1 MLNKRL
7 IIYVSVTLF
16 CGIFSYVYE
25 HFSHGVVSTY
35 MVWLFTVPLVLG
47 VLPELIGRLAPRL
60 RSRSEWA
67 KIFQNF
73 AVATLA
79 TGSTL
84 QGVIEIYG
92 TTSPHTIYYLGA
104 GVILLV
110 LAIVF
115 WAKGLGQKDDTDSG
129 PAHS

>member
-1 MLNKRL
+1 MLNRRL
-7 IIYVSVTLF
+7 IIYLAITLF
-16 CGIFSYVYE
+16 CGIFSFVYE
-25 HFSHGVVSTY
+25 HFSHGVLSTF
-35 MVWLFTVPLVLG
+35 MVWLFVVPLVLG
-47 VLPELIGRLAPRL
+47 AVPEFIGLLVPRL
-60 RSRSEWA
+60 RSRSNWA

-92 TTSPHTIYYLGA
+92 TTSPHTIYYLAVGS
-104 GVILLV
+104 VLLI

-115 WAKGLGQKDDTDSG
+115 WALGLRKPVAANEDATE
-129 PAHS
+129 